1 MNNRWYYHEIFK
13 TSRKFY
19 HEIFILEQN
28 LRNHKSFCHESL
40 ELYSTVLS
48 TYKDFDGI
56 LNSCTLG
63 VKMQGQLSEAL
74 G

>member
-28 LRNHKSFCHESL
+28 LRNHGSFFATKVWNYMVKIQKEVDFL
-40 ELYSTVLS
+40 LS
-48 TYKDFDGI
+48 RMRHSQYYT
-56 LNSCTLG
+56 LN
-63 VKMQGQLSEAL
+63 AL
-74 G
+74 HKLA